1 MYIIQVEPIC
11 DLFWICS
18 PKLVHANYKSP
29 GHKHCLL
36 IESLQISQNV
46 SSKGAILILK
56 SRRKV
61 TTTLQNP
68 QRNSQAVKIKMSQS
82 IRDQG
87 AHLGLQIAP
96 QINNTSLKL
105 LEKHF
110 WHVW

>member
-1 MYIIQVEPIC
+1 V
-11 DLFWICS
+11 
-18 PKLVHANYKSP
+18 
-29 GHKHCLL
+29 
-36 IESLQISQNV
+36 
-46 SSKGAILILK
+46 AILILK

-68 QRNSQAVKIKMSQS
+68 QRNSQAVKMSQP